1 MLRLTIGMLAVSS
14 AFFTVTERTFA
25 EGPVAWIS
33 SDEVSYELAGGSEMA
48 TDSRG
53 CDPCNKC
60 GHGCFTGGIF
70 GPCSMIGNHRA
81 CYDHGKRHGLADKHA
96 PAGLMGEHIHKPGE
110 WMFEYKYMNMYMDG
124 NQAGTRSIP
133 DAQTFGFDGTNMG
146 ATPTNMTMEMHMIH
160 IMYGWKENVTLYI
173 MPMLSSLTMDHLRR
187 NGTTFTTH
195 NSGFADLRMGALWR
209 IYEGCHDDE
218 LILNLGFS
226 VPTGDIDRTTTIP
239 RGVVDE
245 LPYPMRRGSGT
256 FDLWPAITYKRLFD
270 WGSIGAQYQAH
281 LPVGHNKENYS
292 VSKDHR
298 LNAWAMWLPCDR
310 LALSYRVEG
319 LFRSN
324 FTGADPDLNPAV
336 ISTARPDMRGGNWV
350 NFGYG
355 AALLVGNGYLLNF
368 EAVHPVYQY
377 LNGVQLSQDLSIFAS
392 VSKAF

>member
-1 MLRLTIGMLAVSS
+1 MKTAIRLTIGLLAVSP
-14 AFFTVTERTFA
+14 AFFSVAECTFA
-25 EGPVAWIS
+25 DDPAELAS
-33 SDEVSYELAGGSEMA
+33 LDEVSIDAVSYELAGGCETACGSC
-48 TDSRG
+48 G
-53 CDPCNKC
+53 CDSCNKC

-70 GPCSMIGNHRA
+70 GPCSLTGHHRA
-81 CYDHGKRHGLADKHA
+81 CYDHGKRHALADKHA

-110 WMFEYKYMNMYMDG
+110 WMFEYKYMSMYMDG
-124 NQAGTRSIP
+124 NQAGTRSIS

-173 MPMLSSLTMDHLRR
+173 MPMLTSLTMDHLRGP
-187 NGTTFTTH
+187 NAAVPFSKFTTH

-209 IYEGCHDDE
+209 IYEGCNDDE

-292 VSKDHR
+292 VSKEHR

-319 LFRSN
+319 Y
-324 FTGADPDLNPAV
+324 PPKCQ
-336 ISTARPDMRGGNWV
+336 
-350 NFGYG
+350 
-355 AALLVGNGYLLNF
+355 
-368 EAVHPVYQY
+368 HC
-377 LNGVQLSQDLSIFAS
+377 
-392 VSKAF
+392 